1 MKLEEAKTTF
11 YQASALLSENA
22 RKLCFAGIAI
32 VWIFKVGNKDS
43 GGIAF
48 SRDLLCPLGAFVLGL
63 TFDVLQYL
71 YKSTVWWIYFEVK
84 HRSGVADDD
93 EVDPPG
99 ILNAPTTVFFYTKVV
114 CCGTG
119 FYWLL
124 LYILHAL
131 RAGS

>member
-1 MKLEEAKTTF
+1 MTLEEAKMTF
-11 YQASALLSENA
+11 YEASSTLSENA

-32 VWIFKVGNKDS
+32 VWIFKVGDKDS

-48 SRDLLCPLGAFVLGL
+48 SVDLLWPLGAFVLGL
-63 TFDVLQYL
+63 AFDVLQYL

-84 HRSGVADDD
+84 HRAGVADNA

-99 ILNAPTTVFFYTKVV
+99 ILNAPTTIFFYAKVL
-114 CCGTG
+114 CCVIG

-124 LYILHAL
+124 LYIFNAL
-131 RAGS
+131 KAAH